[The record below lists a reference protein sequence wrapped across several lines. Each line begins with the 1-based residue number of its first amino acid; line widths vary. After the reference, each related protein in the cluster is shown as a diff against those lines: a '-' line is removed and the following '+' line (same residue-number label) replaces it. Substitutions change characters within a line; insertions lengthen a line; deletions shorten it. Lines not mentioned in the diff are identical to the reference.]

1 MWWLLARIV
10 ISGGLLVFFFVPHPA
25 LPVIGR
31 ILPRQISLGRVIDA
45 LLQASP
51 GWLLSAALIT
61 APVIVLV
68 SWKWQILLEAA
79 GVRESL
85 GRLIRMN
92 LVGGFYSLV
101 LPGEETGQLA
111 KGLILARHSTGD
123 GVAASIVVDEI
134 LGTLSVFGIALAA
147 LAFTQPFPLRLPI
160 ALALAI
166 MLGLFLAALLVAV
179 APPLHGIAR
188 AIVERPW
195 LARLPWL
202 DRPRARFA
210 SWLAPFWE
218 RLAEYHR
225 RPFALVAAF
234 LITIA
239 AHLLADVSVVS
250 TMNSVG
256 AGVAY
261 LDVLWIYA
269 AISALVTIPITVS
282 GFGIREGANVVILGQ
297 LGVTPERALAVS
309 LLAFTIGFV
318 WSLPG
323 SVLQFGIRSKAQAHR
338 AEAPG
343 AQAVEPG
350 VVESA
355 ATRTTQ

>member
-1 MWWLLARIV
+1 MWWLLARVV
-10 ISGGLLVFFFVPHPA
+10 ISGGLLAFFFVPHPA
-25 LPVIGR
+25 LPVVGR
-31 ILPRQISLGRVIDA
+31 LLPRQISLGRVIDA

-68 SWKWQILLEAA
+68 SWKWQILLQAA
-79 GVRESL
+79 GRRESL

-111 KGLILARHSTGD
+111 KGLILARHSKGD
-123 GVAASIVVDEI
+123 AVAASIVVDEI

-147 LAFTQPFPLRLPI
+147 LAFTNPFPLRLPI

-166 MLGLFLAALLVAV
+166 MLGLFLAALFVAV
-179 APPLHGIAR
+179 APPLHGFAR

-195 LARLPWL
+195 LTLPWL

-225 RPFALVAAF
+225 QPFALVAAF

-297 LGVTPERALAVS
+297 LGVSPERALAVS
-309 LLAFTIGFV
+309 LLAFAIGFV

-323 SVLQFGIRSKAQAHR
+323 SVLQFGIRSKAQARR
-338 AEAPG
+338 AEPPA

-350 VVESA
+350 VAESA
-355 ATRTTQ
+355 ATHTTQ